1 LLIGHGTNVNND
13 NISVKANVM
22 LVNMPAPSEPNASPN
37 QPLAASGKESY
48 HHGDLKRALIAAATV
63 LIETGGS
70 KALTLRAA
78 ATAAGVSI
86 AAPYRHFPDRDALLA
101 AVLTQAFDDLA
112 ATTETARQA
121 CADPLQALKASGL
134 AYVRFAVARPH
145 IYRLMFGPEC
155 HKAAYPALA
164 KSGMAAFDVLRR
176 AVAACQTQG
185 LVRGTDPQTTALA
198 GWALSHG
205 LASLCTDGLLNKPD
219 TPTDMEG
226 MASILIDMLIHGV
239 QAPAEGK

>member
-1 LLIGHGTNVNND
+1 M
-13 NISVKANVM
+13 SVKANVM
-22 LVNMPAPSEPNASPN
+22 LVNMPTPSEPNASAN

-101 AVLTQAFDDLA
+101 AVLTQAFGDLA
-112 ATTETARQA
+112 AATDAARQA
-121 CADPLQALKASGL
+121 CAEPLQALKACGV
-134 AYVRFAVARPH
+134 AYVRFAVNRPNL
-145 IYRLMFGPEC
+145 YRLMFGPEC
-155 HKAAYPALA
+155 KKSAYPDLA
-164 KSGMAAFDVLRR
+164 TSGMAAFDVLRR

-185 LVRGTDPQTTALA
+185 LIRGTDPQTTALA
-198 GWALSHG
+198 GWALTHG
-205 LASLCTDGLLNKPD
+205 LASLWTDDLLSATVAEQGVD
-219 TPTDMEG
+219 
-226 MASILIDMLIHGV
+226 ASASTLIDMLIQGV
-239 QAPAEGK
+239 HTTTGGK